1 MSQIP
6 AEVVKEVDTILANEA
21 LPVLQKVEKLFKTFS
36 GSGFGYKQHV
46 LPKDTLTHPS
56 NRGGS
61 MLNAADV
68 WEKGH
73 RMVKVGVQ
81 PSLLNEGAVAFELAT
96 EEGMRKRQLDANV
109 ALVKASGDT
118 LAPVT
123 FQERFLTVATSHTAA
138 FCKAA
143 EQGLKGPLGFP
154 VDPKQ
159 DPGLQQLCS
168 KGWPFLVLSNAVEVK
183 WPQLPSYIQSALNA
197 VNNSYQQ
204 MTEIE
209 AASQMCEYLNH
220 GMALK
225 EALQK
230 VQECDPA
237 CKRSLEAI
245 AWFVSR
251 YAGERQCL
259 VKFLA
264 HFSSWA

>member
-1 MSQIP
+1 M
-6 AEVVKEVDTILANEA
+6 
-21 LPVLQKVEKLFKTFS
+21 
-36 GSGFGYKQHV
+36 
-46 LPKDTLTHPS
+46 
-56 NRGGS
+56 
-61 MLNAADV
+61 
-68 WEKGH
+68 
-73 RMVKVGVQ
+73 
-81 PSLLNEGAVAFELAT
+81 
-96 EEGMRKRQLDANV
+96 
-109 ALVKASGDT
+109 
-118 LAPVT
+118 
-123 FQERFLTVATSHTAA
+123 TVATSHTAA
-138 FCKAA
+138 FCKAV

>member
-1 MSQIP
+1 MASLSSNLWHGSSRKQIEHWMGQAFDKKSMIPHVPLTCTCSGILFCNTCSSTETFAAMSQIP

-96 EEGMRKRQLDANV
+96 EKGMRNRQLDANV

-123 FQERFLTVATSHTAA
+123 FQARKTQGAQPYFCTKNAFKYIRIVSDCTDSPISH
-138 FCKAA
+138 
-143 EQGLKGPLGFP
+143 L
-154 VDPKQ
+154 
-159 DPGLQQLCS
+159 
-168 KGWPFLVLSNAVEVK
+168 
-183 WPQLPSYIQSALNA
+183 
-197 VNNSYQQ
+197 
-204 MTEIE
+204 
-209 AASQMCEYLNH
+209 
-220 GMALK
+220 
-225 EALQK
+225 
-230 VQECDPA
+230 
-237 CKRSLEAI
+237 
-245 AWFVSR
+245 
-251 YAGERQCL
+251 
-259 VKFLA
+259 
-264 HFSSWA
+264 